1 MKLHPNHV
9 VAAATVFVI
18 AALVELSGSPEAA
31 SSASP
36 SDPSLPSASAA
47 LAGSNAA
54 SGNVQDLTY

>member
-1 MKLHPNHV
+1 MKLHPNHA

-18 AALVELSGSPEAA
+18 AALVQLSGNPEAA
-31 SSASP
+31 SAP
-36 SDPSLPSASAA
+36 QSDPSLPSAAAA